1 MPDTF
6 LYART
11 LTPVDYSDNLII
23 VVSDP
28 SIPLDDPDLASKR
41 ISASQLLS
49 ATHDWDPLSA
59 FTLDGVKTSDYLKVV
74 NQPAYILLG
83 NRTVK
88 NGDMFL
94 VVNLSPLTLFLL
106 PTTSTPRHTIHWVS
120 AAESPFTATIN
131 SDIYADV
138 TDGPVTI
145 ALPTVHGEND
155 CINIIPDAGRYELN
169 ALTITAIDNMA
180 GATDAVEV
188 TQDGLLI
195 QARWVGG
202 SVGYTFISR

>member
-1 MPDTF
+1 MPDTY

-28 SIPLDDPDLASKR
+28 SIPLNDPAIASKR

-49 ATHDWDPLSA
+49 VTHDWDPLSVYSLA
-59 FTLDGVKTSDYLKVV
+59 GVKTADYLKIV
-74 NQPAYILLG
+74 NQPDYILLG
-83 NRTVK
+83 TRTVK

-94 VVNLSPLTLFLL
+94 VVSLAPLTLFLL
-106 PTTSTPRHTIHWVS
+106 PSSAMPRHAIYWVTN
-120 AAESPFTATIN
+120 ADSPFAATIN
-131 SDIYADV
+131 SDIYVDV

-155 CINIIPDAGRYELN
+155 CINIIPNAGRYEVH
-169 ALTITAIDNMA
+169 ALTLTATDNMV
-180 GATDAVEV
+180 GTTEAVDV